1 LSNLTAPNYTGQPAD
16 RRALGFLSTTA
27 LRSIGN
33 ARFLWAV
40 PVVVIVIAA
49 VVLPAFRSPISVN
62 SLLATLAPIVII
74 AIGQAIVV
82 MYGGI
87 DLSVGAVAGLG
98 TVVLA
103 LGPVIPG
110 GAAGALVFSV
120 IAGLVVGILNGL
132 GVLAGINPLLMTFA
146 MAGVVQGTALL
157 LQGIPESAAPMDLI
171 DVVGTSIGPVPLL
184 AILAV
189 VLLVAAWFWLSQSR
203 TGRVVQ
209 AAGFDARIAGRLGF
223 PIRRT
228 TIMVYGLSGALSA
241 LGGLAIVARTYT
253 ADALVGA
260 SSVIDSIATVL
271 VAGIVITGGVGSLL
285 SILPAAVIIAV
296 VGQIITLTGT
306 DAYYQTIFKGVL
318 LVAAMGIYQLA
329 GRRMRM
335 PWRLSRPAIDRPAL
349 AESTSTETPAAKDGD
364 R

>member
-1 LSNLTAPNYTGQPAD
+1 LSNSTAQLSTGPD

-27 LRSIGN
+27 VRSIVH

-40 PVVVIVIAA
+40 PVVVIIIAA
-49 VVLPAFRSPISVN
+49 VVLPSFRSPISVN
-62 SLLATLAPIVII
+62 SLLSTLAPIVII

-103 LGPVIPG
+103 LGPVVPG

-157 LQGIPESAAPMDLI
+157 LQAIPESAAPMALI
-171 DVVGTSIGPVPLL
+171 DVVGTSVGPVPVL
-184 AILAV
+184 AIVAV
-189 VLLVAAWFWLSQSR
+189 VLLLAAWFWLSQSR

-209 AAGFDARIAGRLGF
+209 AAGFDGRIAGRLGF

-228 TIMVYGLSGALSA
+228 TLVVYGLSGALSA
-241 LGGLAIVARTYT
+241 FGGLAIVARTYT

-329 GRRMRM
+329 GRKIRM
-335 PWRLSRPAIDRPAL
+335 PWRLSRPAIDRPAV
-349 AESTSTETPAAKDGD
+349 AEEPAVSEKDLD

>member
-1 LSNLTAPNYTGQPAD
+1 LSDTHSTPAS
-16 RRALGFLSTTA
+16 RSGGGALDFLSTTA
-27 LRSIGN
+27 VRSIVH
-33 ARFLWAV
+33 A
-40 PVVVIVIAA
+40 IA
-49 VVLPAFRSPISVN
+49 LPAFRSSISVN
-62 SLLATLAPIVII
+62 SLLSTLAPIVII

-103 LGPVIPG
+103 LGPVLPG
-110 GAAGALVFSV
+110 GAGGALVFACL
-120 IAGLVVGILNGL
+120 AGLVVGIVNGL

-146 MAGVVQGTALL
+146 MAGVALL
-157 LQGIPESAAPMDLI
+157 LQSIPESAAPMGLI
-171 DVVGTSIGPVPLL
+171 DAVNTSVGPVPLL
-184 AILAV
+184 AIVGVL
-189 VLLVAAWFWLSQSR
+189 LLVAAWFWLSQSR
-203 TGRVVQ
+203 AGRVVQ
-209 AAGFDARIAGRLGF
+209 ATGFNPRTAGRLGF

-228 TIMVYGLSGALSA
+228 TLVVYGISGTLSA

-260 SSVIDSIATVL
+260 NSVIDSIATVL

-318 LVAAMGIYQLA
+318 LVAAMGVYQLA
-329 GRRMRM
+329 GRTIRL
-335 PWRLSRPAIDRPAL
+335 PWRLSRSAADEPIAANTRASGEEGADR
-349 AESTSTETPAAKDGD
+349 
-364 R
+364 

>member
-1 LSNLTAPNYTGQPAD
+1 LSDTHSTPAS
-16 RRALGFLSTTA
+16 RSGGGALDFLSTTA
-27 LRSIGN
+27 VRSIVH

-40 PVVVIVIAA
+40 PVVVIIVAAIA
-49 VVLPAFRSPISVN
+49 LPAFRSSISVN
-62 SLLATLAPIVII
+62 SLLSTLAPIVII

-103 LGPVIPG
+103 LGPVLPG
-110 GAAGALVFSV
+110 GAGGALVFACL
-120 IAGLVVGILNGL
+120 AGLVVGIVNGL

-146 MAGVVQGTALL
+146 MAGVVQGVALL
-157 LQGIPESAAPMDLI
+157 LQSIPESAAPMGLI
-171 DVVGTSIGPVPLL
+171 DAVNTSVGPVPLL
-184 AILAV
+184 AIVGVL
-189 VLLVAAWFWLSQSR
+189 LLVAAWFWLSQSR
-203 TGRVVQ
+203 AGRVVQ
-209 AAGFDARIAGRLGF
+209 ATGFNPRTAGRLGF
-223 PIRRT
+223 PVRRT
-228 TIMVYGLSGALSA
+228 TLVVYGISGTLSA

-260 SSVIDSIATVL
+260 NSVIDSIATVL

-285 SILPAAVIIAV
+285 SILPSAVIIAV

-318 LVAAMGIYQLA
+318 LVTAMGVYQLA
-329 GRRMRM
+329 GRTIRL
-335 PWRLSRPAIDRPAL
+335 PWRLSRSAAGEPIAAHTRASGEEGADR
-349 AESTSTETPAAKDGD
+349 
-364 R
+364 